1 MNAIARPNLAYF
13 NHAGASLMS
22 QSVIDTVVAHLQLE
36 SRIGGY
42 AAAMQQQSAMDQ
54 VYARAAQLLNCDTD
68 EIALTDSHS
77 RGWRDVLS
85 CLQFSK
91 GDRILVSHSEWGGNY
106 AALTHMAQR
115 SGASL
120 EIMPATTTGEV
131 CLKSLAHMLDD
142 RVRLVSLTWLPANGG
157 LIQPAAQVGALTR
170 AAGIPFFLDA
180 AQAVGQLPVDVR
192 ALACDVLTTPGRKWL
207 RGPRGTG
214 LLYVRRAF
222 LSALIPPVVDHFTA
236 PFAQGCYTL
245 RDDARRFET
254 SEAGIA
260 ARLGLGQA
268 LEEALT
274 QGIDHIQLNIVAK
287 SQLIREALAQL
298 PHVQLRD
305 TGVHQSGLV
314 SFTFDHLSPKTAL
327 TRLHELGV
335 EVASNGVA
343 FTPLDMQARG
353 LTDILRASVHT
364 INTEGDI
371 ARLIHAVSKTAATD

>member
-1 MNAIARPNLAYF
+1 MATPHTAYF

-36 SRIGGY
+36 TRIGGY
-42 AAAMQQQSAMDQ
+42 AAATQQQANLDQ
-54 VYARAAQLLNCDTD
+54 VCARAAQLLNSDTD

-85 CLQFSK
+85 CLQFSE
-91 GDRILVSHSEWGGNY
+91 GDRILVARSEWGGNY
-106 AALTHMAQR
+106 AALAHMAQR

-120 EIMPATTTGEV
+120 EVIPATATGEV
-131 CLKSLAHMLDD
+131 CLDSLAHMLDE

-157 LIQPAAQVGALTR
+157 LIQPAAKVGALTR

-222 LSALIPPVVDHFTA
+222 LAALIPPVVDHFTA
-236 PFAQGCYTL
+236 PFAQGTYTL
-245 RDDARRFET
+245 REDARRFET
-254 SEAGIA
+254 SEAGVA

-268 LEEALT
+268 LEDTLT
-274 QGIDHIQLNIVAK
+274 QGIDNIQRIIVAK
-287 SQLIREALAQL
+287 SQTIRVALAQI
-298 PHVQLRD
+298 PNVQLRD

-314 SFTFDHLSPKTAL
+314 SFTFDHLNAKTAL
-327 TRLHELGV
+327 ARLHAHGV
-335 EVASNGVA
+335 EVALNGVA

-353 LTDILRASVHT
+353 LTDILRASAHT
-364 INTEGDI
+364 VTTDEDI
-371 ARLIHAVSKTAATD
+371 ARLIHAVSTTAANE

>member
-1 MNAIARPNLAYF
+1 MATSNLAYF

-22 QSVIDTVVAHLQLE
+22 PSVLDTMVAHLQLE

-42 AAAMQQQSAMDQ
+42 AAAMHRQAALDQ

-68 EIALTDSHS
+68 EVALTDSHS

-85 CLQFSK
+85 CLQFSP
-91 GDRILVSHSEWGGNY
+91 GDRILVARSEWGGNY
-106 AALTHMAQR
+106 AALAHMAQR

-120 EIMPATTTGEV
+120 EVIPCTATGEV
-131 CLKSLAHMLDD
+131 CLDALAHMLDHH
-142 RVRLVSLTWLPANGG
+142 VRLVSLTWLPANGG
-157 LIQPAAQVGALTR
+157 LIQPAAKVGALTR

-192 ALACDVLTTPGRKWL
+192 ALECDVLTTPGRKWL

-222 LSALIPPVVDHFTA
+222 LSALTPPVVDHFTA
-236 PFAQGCYTL
+236 PFGQGRYTL
-245 RDDARRFET
+245 RPDARRFET

-274 QGIDHIQLNIVAK
+274 QGIENIQHSVFAK
-287 SQLIREALAQL
+287 SQTIRQALAHI
-298 PHVQLRD
+298 PNVQLRD
-305 TGVHQSGLV
+305 IGLAQSGLV
-314 SFTFDHLSPKTAL
+314 SFTFDHCTAKTAQ
-327 TRLHELGV
+327 TRLNAQGI
-335 EVASNGVA
+335 EVALNGLA
-343 FTPLDMQARG
+343 FTPLDLQARG
-353 LTDILRASVHT
+353 LTDILRASAHT
-364 INTEGDI
+364 TTTDTDI
-371 ARLIHAVSKTAATD
+371 DRLIHAVSQIAATA

>member
-1 MNAIARPNLAYF
+1 
-13 NHAGASLMS
+13 
-22 QSVIDTVVAHLQLE
+22 VIDTVVAHLQLE

-42 AAAMQQQSAMDQ
+42 AAAMQQQATLDQ

-77 RGWRDVLS
+77 RGWRNVLS

-91 GDRILVSHSEWGGNY
+91 GDRILVARSEWGGNY
-106 AALTHMAQR
+106 AALAHMAQR

-120 EIMPATTTGEV
+120 EVIPATATGEV
-131 CLKSLAHMLDD
+131 CLDSLAHMLDE

-157 LIQPAAQVGALTR
+157 LIQPAAKVGALTR

-222 LSALIPPVVDHFTA
+222 LAALIPPVVDHFTA
-236 PFAQGCYTL
+236 PFAQGTYTL
-245 RDDARRFET
+245 REDARRFET
-254 SEAGIA
+254 SEAGVA

-268 LEEALT
+268 LEDTLT
-274 QGIDHIQLNIVAK
+274 QGIDNIQRIIVAK
-287 SQLIREALAQL
+287 SQTIRVALAQI
-298 PHVQLRD
+298 PNVQLRD

-314 SFTFDHLSPKTAL
+314 SFTFDHLNAKTAL
-327 TRLHELGV
+327 ARLHAHGV
-335 EVASNGVA
+335 EVALNGVA

-353 LTDILRASVHT
+353 LTDILRASAHT
-364 INTEGDI
+364 VTTDEDI
-371 ARLIHAVSKTAATD
+371 ARLIHAVSTTAANE

>member
-1 MNAIARPNLAYF
+1 MANSNVAYF

-22 QSVIDTVVAHLQLE
+22 PAVLDTVVAHLQLE

-42 AAAMQQQSAMDQ
+42 AAAMQQQPALDQ

-68 EIALTDSHS
+68 EVALTDSHS

-85 CLQFSK
+85 CLHFSQ
-91 GDRILVSHSEWGGNY
+91 GDRILVARSEWGGNY
-106 AALTHMAQR
+106 AALAHKAQR
-115 SGASL
+115 SGASVD
-120 EIMPATTTGEV
+120 IIPSTATGEV
-131 CLKSLAHMLDD
+131 CLDALAHMLDE

-157 LIQPAAQVGALTR
+157 LIQPAAKVGALTR

-192 ALACDVLTTPGRKWL
+192 ALECDVLTTPGRKWL

-222 LSALIPPVVDHFTA
+222 LSALTPPVVDHFTA
-236 PFAQGCYTL
+236 PFAQGRYTL
-245 RDDARRFET
+245 RQDARRFET

-274 QGIDHIQLNIVAK
+274 QGLENIQHRVFAK
-287 SQLIREALAQL
+287 SQAIRQALAHI
-298 PHVQLRD
+298 PNVQLRD
-305 TGVHQSGLV
+305 IGVAQSGLV
-314 SFTFDHLSPKTAL
+314 SFTFDHSTSKVAQA
-327 TRLHELGV
+327 RLNAQGV
-335 EVASNGVA
+335 EVALNGLA
-343 FTPLDMQARG
+343 FTPLDLQARG
-353 LTDILRASVHT
+353 LTDIIRASAHT
-364 INTEGDI
+364 TTTDADI
-371 ARLIHAVSKTAATD
+371 DRLIHAVSETAANT